1 VTELGELRKHWDEI
15 LARGAVVAAISVD
28 PPAISEKLRQRLDL
42 DIAFVSD
49 ESETLH
55 DVLNVR
61 DVGGR
66 PPAAI
71 AGEVAAV
78 RDSRDL
84 FMATTYLL
92 DEDGAIRWI
101 YRPESYRVRAPA
113 KELLRALDALGA

>member
-1 VTELGELRKHWDEI
+1 
-15 LARGAVVAAISVD
+15 
-28 PPAISEKLRQRLDL
+28 
-42 DIAFVSD
+42 
-49 ESETLH
+49 
-55 DVLNVR
+55 VLNVR

-78 RDSRDL
+78 RDSRDI

-92 DEDGAIRWI
+92 DERGTIRWI

-113 KELLRALDALGA
+113 SELLRALDRRSD

>member
-66 PPAAI
+66 PPDLI

-78 RDSRDL
+78 RDSRDI

-92 DEDGAIRWI
+92 DERGTIRWI

-113 KELLRALDALGA
+113 VELLRQLDRLSV